1 MKAFCHNSRPPL
13 GTDDLVQIMSQI
25 PAITPVV
32 IGNDTAQYR
41 FDQLIQGVTIT
52 FPIEFIKEY

>member
-1 MKAFCHNSRPPL
+1 
-13 GTDDLVQIMSQI
+13 MSQI